1 MMTLKYNMFSSVDSF
16 QKQILSLRIFITQL
30 SLNYSWNGGFLRI
43 SMKKIPTV
51 ISEKSSIALD
61 IVHNY
66 SICNKCFSSNL
77 K

>member
-43 SMKKIPTV
+43 AMKKIPTL